1 MPSKP
6 PSLPSLPQ
14 NQGRS
19 RAKLSQN
26 APFSH
31 CMGEV
36 GGGGAWQRCKFFIY
50 FVRDCSSV
58 SLIKEMLSSI
68 FHKKQ
73 LWYFR
78 IRMQIKCCV
87 QRFIF
92 NTSDVHILDL
102 NSTYQTLVDGIF
114 RKIYKEQGK
123 HILQ

>member
-1 MPSKP
+1 
-6 PSLPSLPQ
+6 
-14 NQGRS
+14 
-19 RAKLSQN
+19 
-26 APFSH
+26 
-31 CMGEV
+31 
-36 GGGGAWQRCKFFIY
+36 
-50 FVRDCSSV
+50 
-58 SLIKEMLSSI
+58 MLYSI

-78 IRMQIKCCV
+78 ILMQIKCCV

-92 NTSDVHILDL
+92 NTSDVQILDL